1 MWVRVLGAAAGGGFP
16 QWNCNCTNCRR
27 LRLGAL
33 HGQARTQAQVAVS
46 ADNHVW
52 HLLNA
57 SPDLRQQIEVAPCLH
72 PREGVRDSPIASVIL
87 TCAEV
92 DQVLGL
98 LLLREMQPFTAYATD
113 SVRDILL
120 GDNSIFQVLH
130 RIPDQVYW
138 RSLVP
143 GNGCEIAAGL
153 QVEPIS
159 LNGAFPGFVNAER
172 VARLRPDEA
181 VLGLVL
187 KCGGHSMMYLPGVG
201 AIDDALLEQM
211 EQSDLVMLD
220 GTFWSDDELIRV
232 RQGARTARQMGHL
245 PISGPEGSLQR
256 LATLRRPRKVYI
268 HINNTNPILDEDS
281 PEYQAVREAGWE
293 VACDGMTM
301 EL

>member
-1 MWVRVLGAAAGGGFP
+1 VWVRVLGAAAGGGFP

-27 LRLGAL
+27 LRLGTL

-57 SPDLRQQIEVAPCLH
+57 SPDLRQQIEAAPCLH

-120 GDNSIFQVLH
+120 SDNSIFQVLH
-130 RIPDQVYW
+130 RVPEQVCW
-138 RSLVP
+138 RGLVP

-153 QVEPIS
+153 RVEPIS
-159 LNGAFPGFVNAER
+159 LNGAYPGFVSAGR

-181 VLGLVL
+181 VLALAL
-187 KCGGHSMMYLPGVG
+187 TCGSHSMMYLPGVG
-201 AIDDALLEQM
+201 AIGDALLERM
-211 EQSDLVMLD
+211 EQSDLVLLD

-245 PISGPEGSLQR
+245 PISGPDGSLQR

-268 HINNTNPILDEDS
+268 HINNTNPTLDEDS
-281 PEYQAVREAGWE
+281 PEYRAVREAGWE

>member
-27 LRLGAL
+27 LRLGTL

-46 ADNHVW
+46 ADNRVW

-57 SPDLRQQIEVAPCLH
+57 SPDLRQQIETCPSLY
-72 PREGVRDSPIASVIL
+72 PQEGVRHSPIGSVIL

-98 LLLREMQPFTAYATD
+98 LLLREMQAFTAYATD
-113 SVRDILL
+113 SVREIVLS
-120 GDNSIFQVLH
+120 DNSMFQVLH
-130 RIPDQVYW
+130 RIPDQVRW

-143 GNGCEIAAGL
+143 GAGCEVAAGL
-153 QVEPIS
+153 RVEPIS
-159 LNGAFPGFVNAER
+159 LGGGYPGFVNAQR
-172 VARLRPDEA
+172 VAGLRPDEA
-181 VLGLVL
+181 VLGLAL
-187 KCGGHSMMYLPGVG
+187 TCGGHSMMYLPGVA
-201 AIDDALLEQM
+201 AISDALLERM

-220 GTFWSDDELIRV
+220 GTFWADDELIRV
-232 RQGARTARQMGHL
+232 RQGARTARQMGHM
-245 PISGPEGSLQR
+245 PISGADGSLAR
-256 LATLRRPRKVYI
+256 LATLRRPRKAYI

-281 PEYQAVREAGWE
+281 AEYRVAREAGWE

>member
-27 LRLGAL
+27 LRLGTL
-33 HGQARTQAQVAVS
+33 RGRARTQAQVAIS
-46 ADNHVW
+46 ADRRVW

-57 SPDLRQQIEVAPCLH
+57 SPDLRQQIEATPCLH
-72 PREGVRDSPIASVIL
+72 PQEGVRHSPIASVIL

-98 LLLREMQPFTAYATD
+98 LLLREMQPFTAFATD
-113 SVRDILL
+113 SVREILL

-130 RIPDQVYW
+130 RIPEQVRW
-138 RSLVP
+138 HSLVP
-143 GNGCEIAAGL
+143 RNECEIAAGL
-153 QVEPIS
+153 RVEPIA
-159 LNGAFPGFVNAER
+159 LGGAYPGFVGAGR

-187 KCGGHSMMYLPGVG
+187 TCGGRSMIYLPGVA
-201 AIDDALLEQM
+201 AIGDALLERM
-211 EQSDLVMLD
+211 EESDLVLLD

-245 PISGPEGSLQR
+245 PISGAGGSLER

-281 PEYQAVREAGWE
+281 PEYRAVREAGWE

-301 EL
+301 DL